1 MTDGVQRVCPK
12 CAELNNP
19 NSAICSQC
27 GAWLIEPEH
36 LDDEHLADVLEDW
49 RKTWLALGVRIKRGD
64 TSHGAAADTAQ
75 KHRRGGP
82 G

>member
-19 NSAICSQC
+19 NSAICSEC

-36 LDDEHLADVLEDW
+36 LNDEHLADVLEDW

-64 TSHGAAADTAQ
+64 TAQ
-75 KHRRGGP
+75 VPEAIPPKEKS
-82 G
+82 

>member
-19 NSAICSQC
+19 NSAICSEC

-36 LDDEHLADVLEDW
+36 LDDEHLAVVLEDW
-49 RKTWLALGVRIKRGD
+49 RKTWFALGVRERGD